1 VAQSR
6 HFGHLQEFHFSET
19 CVPFISGPS
28 KDIVFGWAHD
38 FAEAAM
44 AIYRLPAPDAPE
56 REPALAKMRAE
67 GTPVSLEELVDLA
80 ASTVLKHGLGWF
92 RRNQFFGGL
101 QGYCVLLGMPK
112 ADAKYLTGLVQAK
125 VREGSAVE
133 RGK

>member
-1 VAQSR
+1 
-6 HFGHLQEFHFSET
+6 
-19 CVPFISGPS
+19 VPFISGPS

-44 AIYRLPAPDAPE
+44 AIYRLPETDAFE
-56 REPALAKMRAE
+56 REPAVEKLRSA
-67 GTPVSLEELVDLA
+67 GTPTSLPELVDLA

-112 ADAKYLTGLVQAK
+112 ADAQYLTGLIRA
-125 VREGSAVE
+125 RARDRSAVE
-133 RGK
+133 PGK